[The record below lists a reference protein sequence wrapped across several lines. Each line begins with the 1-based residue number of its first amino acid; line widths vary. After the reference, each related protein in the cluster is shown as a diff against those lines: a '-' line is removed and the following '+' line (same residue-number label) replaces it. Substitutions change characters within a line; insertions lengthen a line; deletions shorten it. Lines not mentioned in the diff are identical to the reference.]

1 MMKWFTEHL
10 LKTEIR
16 KLTSKRNLDEHE
28 NICLIQYQKELKIL
42 ERLKIEGIDMRGSVE
57 DLEERLKE
65 NSIYF
70 MEKKEYSEM
79 YQKSV
84 LFDAIKKIVNQGE

>member
-28 NICLIQYQKELKIL
+28 NICLMQYQKELKIL

-57 DLEERLKE
+57 DLEIRLKN

-70 MEKKEYSEM
+70 IDKKEYENM
-79 YQKSV
+79 CQKEV
-84 LFDAIKKIVNQGE
+84 LFDAIKKIVD

>member
-1 MMKWFTEHL
+1 MMKWLTEHL

-28 NICLIQYQKELKIL
+28 NICLMQYQKELKIL
-42 ERLKIEGIDMRGSVE
+42 ERLKIEGIDMRGNIE
-57 DLEERLKE
+57 DLEIRLKD

-70 MEKKEYSEM
+70 MSKNEFNDM

-84 LFDAIKKIVNQGE
+84 LFDAIKKIVD